1 MSTPCEDFFVSE
13 TQLVELHTAGTIN
26 DVSSPCSL
34 ALLTSFDQHSCN
46 KIGPALSFSS

>member
-26 DVSSPCSL
+26 DGSSCSL
-34 ALLTSFDQHSCN
+34 AFLMSFDQHSCN
-46 KIGPALSFSS
+46 KIGPALSFPS